1 MNDKADNLR
10 DDISKLEDE
19 IKATETEMA
28 ESLKMRNKA
37 NDEFKQALKDD
48 MDGVALL
55 GDALAALGKFYKK
68 NKIPMGL
75 VQAPE
80 YTVDKD
86 KMPEAEMGD
95 YKGRQSDS
103 APIIGM
109 FAQIK
114 EDLEMEIKTGKQ
126 EEADA
131 QADYEQQRAAM
142 TATLE
147 AQTDSKVAT
156 EKDLAE
162 LEAKIADKTAFK
174 EQKETDLK
182 EQETLKD
189 SINTDCAWVAT
200 HFDTRREKRKTEID
214 GLVEA
219 KNFLAGGGDGI

>member
-1 MNDKADNLR
+1 
-10 DDISKLEDE
+10 
-19 IKATETEMA
+19 
-28 ESLKMRNKA
+28 
-37 NDEFKQALKDD
+37 
-48 MDGVALL
+48 
-55 GDALAALGKFYKK
+55 
-68 NKIPMGL
+68 MGL

-86 KMPEAEMGD
+86 KMPEPAMGD
-95 YKGRQSDS
+95 YGGRQSDS

-109 FAQIK
+109 IAQIK
-114 EDLEMEIKTGKQ
+114 EDLEMEIKTGRQ

-131 QADYEQQRAAM
+131 QADYEKEKAAM

-147 AQTDSKVAT
+147 TQTDTKVAT

-162 LEAKIADKTAFK
+162 LESKIADKTAFK

-182 EQETLKD
+182 NQDKLKD

-200 HFDTRREKRKTEID
+200 HFDSRRDKRKTEID

>member
-1 MNDKADNLR
+1 MEEA
-10 DDISKLEDE
+10 
-19 IKATETEMA
+19 
-28 ESLKMRNKA
+28 LKMRNKA
-37 NDEFKQALKDD
+37 HEDFKQALADD
-48 MDGVALL
+48 MNGVKLL
-55 GDALAALGKFYKK
+55 ESAIAALGKFYKK

-80 YTVDKD
+80 YTVDED
-86 KMPEAEMGD
+86 KMPEKDMGD
-95 YKGRQSDS
+95 YKDRQSDS

-109 FAQIK
+109 ISQIK
-114 EDLEMEIKTGKQ
+114 EDLEMEIKTGRQ

-131 QADYEQQRAAM
+131 QADYEKERAAM
-142 TATLE
+142 TETLE

-162 LEAKIADKTAFK
+162 LESKIADKTAFK

-200 HFDTRREKRKTEID
+200 HFDSRREKRKTEID